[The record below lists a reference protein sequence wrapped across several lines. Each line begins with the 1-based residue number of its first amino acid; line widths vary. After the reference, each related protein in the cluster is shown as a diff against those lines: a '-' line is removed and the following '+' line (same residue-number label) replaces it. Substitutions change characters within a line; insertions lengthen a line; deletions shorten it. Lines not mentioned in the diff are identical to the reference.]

1 MATLIGPEL
10 IDPDLTFTGRT
21 ATRLFASSRPGP
33 RGADAAPLLSGLT
46 RAPGGTYSSTV
57 EVIHFTDGSSAHT
70 DLIRLNPN
78 IDAYS
83 LDFAG
88 VSPRQLCHYREV
100 PATWTPTL
108 VSSALRSSIGRVLAA
123 GYPHVSTAALTMRL
137 RSAGH
142 RVSGSIREHEAIA
155 ATQAALWRLTNHLE
169 LDTRPLDEPL
179 RAAAR
184 IGEHPASR
192 RITPEPDGIAWH
204 TQLPAGETVYL
215 ELALAGAPQVQA
227 YEFGV
232 GSRTGRHATEVHL
245 ERSLDGATWR
255 PVSRSSVVLGDRR
268 PGWRK
273 VRRQLGAAATL
284 SSAGAAGQN
293 GHGHYRLA
301 ARGPEDRDGLLDLHG
316 IRLELTGGARFRN
329 NERIVALYRLLLA
342 EAHGTQDDAPA
353 AWLRALIGSRTPHGP
368 AVFTPLVA
376 VGSPAVPSFSTRM
389 PTHEGAFD
397 GR

>member
-10 IDPDLTFTGRT
+10 IDPDLTVTGL
-21 ATRLFASSRPGP
+21 AAARLFASSRPRP

-100 PATWTPTL
+100 PAAWTP
-108 VSSALRSSIGRVLAA
+108 ALRSAALRASIGRVLAA
-123 GYPHVSTAALTMRL
+123 GHPHVSTAALTGRL

-169 LDTRPLDEPL
+169 LDTRPLDEPV
-179 RAAAR
+179 RASAR

-192 RITPEPDGIAWH
+192 RITPDADGIAWH

-215 ELALAGAPQVQA
+215 ELALTGAPQLQA
-227 YEFGV
+227 YEFSV

-245 ERSLDGATWR
+245 ESSLDGATWR
-255 PVSRSSVVLGDRR
+255 PVSRSTVVLGDRR
-268 PGWRK
+268 PGWRT

-293 GHGHYRLA
+293 GHPHYRLA

-342 EAHGTQDDAPA
+342 EAHREDAPT
-353 AWLRALIGSRTPHGP
+353 AWPRALIGSRTPHGP
-368 AVFTPLVA
+368 AAFTPLVA
-376 VGSPAVPSFSTRM
+376 VGASAVPSFSTRI